1 MRESALTKKVLEYL
15 NSVPGCKAIKI
26 HGNAYVETGTPDIA
40 GCIRGRAFFLELK
53 VPGKKPTAI
62 QERRLREWKEAGAI
76 TGVVTSIEEVRA
88 IFSLYI

>member
-1 MRESALTKKVLEYL
+1 MKESTLRTKVLEYL
-15 NSVPGCKAIKI
+15 NSLPGCKAIKI
-26 HGNAYVETGTPDIA
+26 HGSAYIEAGTPDVM
-40 GCIRGRAFFLELK
+40 GCIKGRAFFLELK

-62 QERRLREWKEAGAI
+62 QERRLKEWEAAGAI